1 MAWIFRLLA
10 RPLHELLDSWLAEA
24 IRRELEHR
32 YEQFAHAF
40 TKAADADDDGVTI
53 ILVVPAAPVIEPIK
67 RILKIGAAGIP
78 ALLRSPRPSSFAVEI
93 KPGYVRL

>member
-1 MAWIFRLLA
+1 MAGIFQLLA
-10 RPLHELLDSWLAEA
+10 RPLHRLLDAWLADA

-32 YEQFAHAF
+32 YEQFAHAY
-40 TKAADADDDGVTI
+40 TRAADAEDDGVTFI
-53 ILVVPAAPVIEPIK
+53 VTVPAVSIIEPIK

-78 ALLRSPRPSSFAVEI
+78 ALLRSPMPPSFAIEI